1 MKNVLVAAVYL
12 ILIVEDP
19 YFLAQSSSASLPA
32 EFTGLNVF
40 LFPPLGVLMIIQRH
54 LALIPIFLL
63 HTTY

>member
-12 ILIVEDP
+12 ILIAQDP
-19 YFLAQSSSASLPA
+19 YFLSQSSSASSPA
-32 EFTGLNVF
+32 ELTGLNVF
-40 LFPPLGVLMIIQRH
+40 LFPPLGVLMIIQSH